1 MNVHTVIENG
11 AKFTRHSDYY
21 SKKDKRTE
29 KKNLQILAKGKHVY
43 YTFANQA
50 WGTILAI
57 RWSGAETFQLFPN
70 ENSNR
75 TPFRQFQPGD
85 LDKENLQ
92 RPVFGDPLDKLRP
105 PEGTKP
111 YNIVKVRTT
120 FNVRTY
126 TYITKPLIIKVIVS
140 KVIE

>member
-1 MNVHTVIENG
+1 
-11 AKFTRHSDYY
+11 
-21 SKKDKRTE
+21 
-29 KKNLQILAKGKHVY
+29 
-43 YTFANQA
+43 
-50 WGTILAI
+50 
-57 RWSGAETFQLFPN
+57 
-70 ENSNR
+70 
-75 TPFRQFQPGD
+75 